1 MTNTSDSFNPRFILH
16 IINYQIFF
24 SFDCYTKKKKDSD
37 APPFNFQGMLRKTNH
52 QRASMKRVTSA
63 DGVALVPNGNVVYRS
78 NERNSSRIDF
88 DFDVNDNVHPPPV
101 APRKLAA
108 PIPSER
114 KAVSFGERSNT
125 FESIGT
131 YVQEEIHPGIL
142 LEGYAV
148 EL

>member
-1 MTNTSDSFNPRFILH
+1 M
-16 IINYQIFF
+16 
-24 SFDCYTKKKKDSD
+24 
-37 APPFNFQGMLRKTNH
+37 
-52 QRASMKRVTSA
+52 
-63 DGVALVPNGNVVYRS
+63 VPNGNVVYRS
-78 NERNSSRIDF
+78 GERMNGRPGNSSRIDF

-114 KAVSFGERSNT
+114 KVAFGERSNT

-131 YVQEEIHPGIL
+131 YVHEEIHPGIL